1 MPETTNENQAQNNL
15 ITFWRALINPRATVS
30 ATVPRVENHLKE
42 KGLIKNKV
50 ALYARVSTG
59 GQDPSNQLEQLREV
73 ASQQGWKIVGEYVDV
88 ISGATSSRPELDK
101 LVKAV
106 MRGEVAQVAC
116 WDVTRLGRSL
126 QHLTR
131 LLSDLH
137 AKGCDLY
144 LHVQGMDTRTPS
156 GKAMFQMLG
165 VFAEFEREMIRE
177 RTLAGLER
185 ARAKGKRLGR
195 PPVPPVV
202 RGQIVELRRQGLSL
216 NAIVKKVGVSK
227 GVVVSACHEVFGNV
241 GNSIKAA

>member
-1 MPETTNENQAQNNL
+1 M
-15 ITFWRALINPRATVS
+15 
-30 ATVPRVENHLKE
+30 
-42 KGLIKNKV
+42 IKSKV
-50 ALYARVSTG
+50 ALYARVSTE
-59 GQDPSNQLEQLREV
+59 GQDPSNQLVQLREV
-73 ASQQGWKIVGEYVDV
+73 ASQQNWKVVGEYVDV

-101 LVKAV
+101 LIKAV
-106 MRGEVAQVAC
+106 MKGEVNQIAC

-144 LHVQGMDTRTPS
+144 LHQQGMDTRTPS
-156 GKAMFQMLG
+156 GKAMFQMMG

-202 RGQIVELRRQGLSL
+202 RSQIVELRRQGLSL

-227 GVVVSACHEVFGNV
+227 GVVVSACNEVFGMT

>member
-1 MPETTNENQAQNNL
+1 MPEKTKIDQAQNKL
-15 ITFWRALINPRATVS
+15 TSLWRALINARSTISDNVSRA
-30 ATVPRVENHLKE
+30 ENHFKE
-42 KGLIKNKV
+42 KGLIRNKV
-50 ALYARVSTG
+50 ALYARVSTE

-73 ASQQGWKIVGEYVDV
+73 ASQQGWKVVGEYVDV

-101 LVKAV
+101 LVRSV
-106 MRGEVAQVAC
+106 MKGEVNSIAS

-144 LHVQGMDTRTPS
+144 LHQQGMDTRTPS
-156 GKAMFQMLG
+156 GKAMFQMMG

-227 GVVVSACHEVFGNV
+227 GVVVSACHEVFGMT
-241 GNSIKAA
+241 GNRIKAA